1 MAYEKQNFQPNTTLY
16 ANDLNE
22 MDTQIASNETEIT
35 KAKQTITNIQQ
46 GLSAIQSSVSDN
58 TEDIAGLNL
67 GLSAVQTE
75 NSNNY
80 NKIVAISN
88 DLLAEKGKVSTL
100 ETKLTKFNGKDEDAL
115 YIVDKNNNVIAVID
129 RNGILSTNFLIPNA
143 NMQSIAEKNNIT
155 SSLWKSPGQYISLAL
170 DGLNPGERYTI
181 ELIRRPSNCSDNKRW
196 VPIEPNYGY
205 KMLAGYISVGNTQYG
220 PVPSF
225 MLNDGV
231 LKNKWRFTATDS
243 SYKLV
248 LHAPTWLLDLC
259 KPCRNISSNF
269 TFAGEDGE
277 CVNLIGQHK
286 ERPYKMLAFSFN
298 IYNESDNLIHRV
310 PETLFING
318 FSNTNADVNPGLCLR
333 YNDISGLLQ
342 LENLRITIK

>member
-22 MDTQIASNETEIT
+22 MDAQIASNET
-35 KAKQTITNIQQ
+35 AITNIQQ

-80 NKIVAISN
+80 NKIIAISN

-115 YIVDKNNNVIAVID
+115 YIVDKNNNVIAIID

-143 NMQSIAEKNNIT
+143 NMQSIAEKSNIT

-170 DGLNPGERYTI
+170 DGLNPGARYTI
-181 ELIRRPSNCSDNKRW
+181 ELIRRPSNCSDHKRW
-196 VPIEPNYGY
+196 VPIESGYGY
-205 KMLAGYISVGNTQYG
+205 KMLAEHSPDGYHQYG

-231 LKNKWRFTATDS
+231 LKNKWHFTATDS

-259 KPCRNISSNF
+259 KPHENIRASLI
-269 TFAGEDGE
+269 TFSGEDGE
-277 CVNLIGQHK
+277 CVNLIGQHR

-298 IYNESDNLIHRV
+298 IYNEYDNLIYTV

-318 FSNTNADVNPGLCLR
+318 YTNKNSDSNPGLCLR
-333 YNDISGLLQ
+333 YNDVSGLLQ
-342 LENLRITIK
+342 LESLRITIK